1 MILAVILFAI
11 VAASLPAT
19 PITPST
25 LSAVLEIADASG
37 VPRSVAR
44 QLCIEES
51 GDWRT
56 GTLGDATAKSKLVRG
71 YRSRGLFQLYEEPAN
86 LGYLLAQYWPGE
98 RFDIDNPIHNAT
110 VALRYLADLH
120 RRFGTWFLAA
130 CAYNWGPGNLAGI
143 KRLEDVPAETRAYA
157 ARIINAK

>member
-1 MILAVILFAI
+1 MLFSLILFVI
-11 VAASLPAT
+11 AASLPAA
-19 PITPST
+19 PIST
-25 LSAVLEIADASG
+25 ATLERVFEIADAEG

-56 GTLGDATAKSKLVRG
+56 GKLGDPLAKSKLVRG
-71 YRSRGLFQLYEEPAN
+71 YRSRGLFQLYEAPAN
-86 LGYLLAQYWPGE
+86 LGYLLARYWTGG
-98 RFDIDNPIHNAT
+98 RFDIENPIHNAT

-130 CAYNWGPGNLAGI
+130 CAYNWGPTNVAMI
-143 KRLEDVPAETRAYA
+143 ERIEDIPESTRAYA
-157 ARIINAK
+157 MRIVEAR

>member
-1 MILAVILFAI
+1 MILAAILFALL
-11 VAASLPAT
+11 AAPLPAS
-19 PITPST
+19 PITPSI
-25 LSAVLEIADASG
+25 LSAVLAIADASG

-56 GTLGDATAKSKLVRG
+56 GTLGDPLAKSKLVRG
-71 YRSRGLFQLYEEPAN
+71 YRSRGLFQLYEAPAN
-86 LGYLLAQYWPGE
+86 LGYLLARYWTGW
-98 RFDIDNPIHNAT
+98 RFDIENPIHNAT

-130 CAYNWGPGNLAGI
+130 CAYNWGPGNLAGVRRI
-143 KRLEDVPAETRAYA
+143 EDVPESTKAYA
-157 ARIINAK
+157 ERIINAR